1 MKKINIAF
9 QVGPSEDI
17 DGVLAYCA
25 EHGIRSYSLRALLA
39 AFCRFMGR
47 VAMRLTDIVVSLSLL
62 LTLFPLLYIVA
73 AIVIKRR
80 SPGPAIVIEPALL
93 ADGRRC
99 GLFNFRTEEPG
110 ERPLIARAPRLIN
123 ILLGQLSLFGKA
135 PVPIEVA
142 EPVQEEIA
150 EPVPMEAEE
159 SVPMEAEEPV
169 PMEVT
174 GSVPEDVAVE
184 LETEPQPQLAT
195 PAEPPSE
202 EVENERINAINNT
215 EKENNVISE

>member
-1 MKKINIAF
+1 M
-9 QVGPSEDI
+9 GPSEDI

-135 PVPIEVA
+135 PVPIEVP
-142 EPVQEEIA
+142 EPVQEEVS
-150 EPVPMEAEE
+150 EPA
-159 SVPMEAEEPV
+159 PMEAEEPA

-174 GSVPEDVAVE
+174 EPVPEEVSVE

-202 EVENERINAINNT
+202 EVENERIKAINNT

>member
-1 MKKINIAF
+1 M
-9 QVGPSEDI
+9 GPSEDI

-159 SVPMEAEEPV
+159 PV

-174 GSVPEDVAVE
+174 ESVPEDVAVE
-184 LETEPQPQLAT
+184 SETEPQPQLAP

>member
-47 VAMRLTDIVVSLSLL
+47 VAMRLTDIMVSLSLL

-159 SVPMEAEEPV
+159 PV

-174 GSVPEDVAVE
+174 ESVPEDVAVE
-184 LETEPQPQLAT
+184 SETEPQPQLAP

>member
-1 MKKINIAF
+1 M
-9 QVGPSEDI
+9 GPSEDI

-142 EPVQEEIA
+142 EPVQEEVS
-150 EPVPMEAEE
+150 EPA
-159 SVPMEAEEPV
+159 PMEAEEPV
-169 PMEVT
+169 PMDVME
-174 GSVPEDVAVE
+174 PAQEDVAVE

>member
-142 EPVQEEIA
+142 EPVQEEVS
-150 EPVPMEAEE
+150 EPA
-159 SVPMEAEEPV
+159 PMEAEEPV
-169 PMEVT
+169 PMDVME
-174 GSVPEDVAVE
+174 PAQEDVAVE

>member
-159 SVPMEAEEPV
+159 PV

-174 GSVPEDVAVE
+174 ESVPEDVAVE
-184 LETEPQPQLAT
+184 SETEPQPQLAP